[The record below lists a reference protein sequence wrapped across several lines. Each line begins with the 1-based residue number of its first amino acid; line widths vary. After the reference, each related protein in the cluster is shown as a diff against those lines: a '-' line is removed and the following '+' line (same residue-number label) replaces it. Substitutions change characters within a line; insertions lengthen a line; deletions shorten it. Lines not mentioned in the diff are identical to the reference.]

1 MNIFSITETIIR
13 YGKSQSNLSFD
24 DIKDLIALMIELKD
38 VDINDKDQM
47 IHDAE
52 KLIDLVGYQLDLKE
66 KINFYSLLG
75 SIIKYSK

>member
-24 DIKDLIALMIELKD
+24 YIKDLIALMIELKD
-38 VDINDKDQM
+38 VDIKDKDQM

-66 KINFYSLLG
+66 KINFKSLLG